1 MNDVI
6 ARVFPASKY
15 IKDRLTE
22 RGWTQAD
29 LARVLG
35 RTVNEVNYQMTARKI
50 MSPEFAQELA
60 VVLGDTAEFWLG
72 LDSAYRLSQT
82 EYVSEDVVRRS
93 ALFGYPIKE
102 MQKRKWIR
110 ETLDSDELE
119 EELKRFFGD
128 EDLYREQ
135 NSERELPFVENAAF
149 RRTAKEQGL
158 NKAER
163 AWVARARQL
172 AQAVPVTAFEESK
185 IVNLEK
191 DLKRF
196 AAKSQAVHRVSELL
210 ARYGIRFVIVEPLP
224 KVRIDG
230 AAFWLDSKSPVIA
243 MSVRFDN
250 IGSFW
255 FTLLHEVVHIKH
267 KDAFSFDDLHFDDLA
282 FLPEDYSEVR
292 ANSEASNILIPSEYL
307 DKFIRTHRGH
317 YTAASINNLATELQI
332 HPGIIVGQLQYK
344 KEITYAQHRPL
355 MAKVRELATKI
366 AFTDGWGHPVP
377 LPYNLRSK

>member
-1 MNDVI
+1 MNDVV

-15 IKDRLTE
+15 IKDRLAE

-29 LARVLG
+29 LALVLG
-35 RTVNEVNYQMTARKI
+35 RSVNEVSYQMTARKI

-82 EYVSEDVVRRS
+82 EYVSEEVVRRN
-93 ALFGYPIKE
+93 ALFSYPIKE

-110 ETLDSDELE
+110 ETADANELE
-119 EELKRFFGD
+119 NELKRFFGD
-128 EDLYREQ
+128 DNLYREPK
-135 NSERELPFVENAAF
+135 SEAELPFAENAAF
-149 RRTAKEQGL
+149 RRTAKEQQL
-158 NKAER
+158 NRAER

-172 AQAVPVTAFEESK
+172 ASAVPVAAFSESK

-191 DLKRF
+191 DLRRF
-196 AAKSQAVHRVSELL
+196 AAKSQAVHRVPELL
-210 ARYGIRFVIVEPLP
+210 AKYGIRFVIVEPLP
-224 KVRIDG
+224 KVKIDG

-243 MSVRFDN
+243 MSIRFDN

-282 FLPEDYSEVR
+282 FLPEDYIEVR
-292 ANSEASNILIPSEYL
+292 ANSEAANILIPSEYL
-307 DKFIRTHRGH
+307 DKFIRTHRGR
-317 YTAASINNLATELQI
+317 YTVASINNLATQLQI
-332 HPGIIVGQLQYK
+332 HPGIIVGQLQYR
-344 KEITYAQHRPL
+344 KEITYATHRPL
-355 MAKVRELATKI
+355 MAKVRELATTI

-377 LPYNLRSK
+377 LPAKFDH